1 MPAQAGSSRSST
13 RSRMVFSPMRI
24 SALSPPP
31 MRRASPPAST
41 RPKVDGPAA
50 SVVMHRRL
58 APVLHALVVDVAKVL
73 VEHDTVLARQGDEAF
88 SARAADQG
96 QTGLA
101 GEVDPPGGEARA
113 RHADGESQSERL

>member
-41 RPKVDGPAA
+41 RPKVGGPAT

-58 APVLHALVVDVAKVL
+58 APVLHALVLDVAEVL
-73 VEHDTVLARQGDEAF
+73 VEPDAVFARQCDEAL
-88 SARAADQG
+88 SARGPDQG
-96 QTGLA
+96 
-101 GEVDPPGGEARA
+101 E
-113 RHADGESQSERL
+113 HALPV